1 MLASYQEPKS
11 IHREC
16 YLYVSVTQTSWIH
29 FSIYNQA
36 FQGTLLQVQ
45 YTVSA
50 AISASI
56 SVIEENTGSGI

>member
-36 FQGTLLQVQ
+36 FQGTLLQ